1 VFLHCLHSVATLSI
15 CMVWYD
21 IAFFISATN
30 IENAKVQR
38 THVETVF
45 WYGLHLLRLVQCDAG
60 TFLCRLCLIW
70 YYCFAMIVMQAVCV
84 NFSYLDNRV
93 FVSLANGDITV
104 YVRDH
109 SK

>member
-1 VFLHCLHSVATLSI
+1 
-15 CMVWYD
+15 
-21 IAFFISATN
+21 
-30 IENAKVQR
+30 
-38 THVETVF
+38 
-45 WYGLHLLRLVQCDAG
+45 
-60 TFLCRLCLIW
+60 
-70 YYCFAMIVMQAVCV
+70 MIIIQVVCA